1 MRALARVLCVL
12 TRAAPLD
19 EDALAAVE
27 TVAAKMNGT
36 KAMNENLMTVP
47 ANGKKRRRSRRA
59 GPAPMPRSARGRV
72 LTALG
77 RVLAYSTA
85 TPSEWGFAL
94 DLMSRTLTVIGGAPI
109 PVASAVARELGW
121 TRCFRVSRTAAS
133 AYRTIVESFYV
144 QGVAYREANRR
155 RLVRRGRPREH

>member
-1 MRALARVLCVL
+1 MRALALVLCVL

-47 ANGKKRRRSRRA
+47 ANGKKRRRSRGA
-59 GPAPMPRSARGRV
+59 GPAPIRRSARGRV

-77 RVLAYSTA
+77 RVL
-85 TPSEWGFAL
+85 
-94 DLMSRTLTVIGGAPI
+94 D
-109 PVASAVARELGW
+109 
-121 TRCFRVSRTAAS
+121 
-133 AYRTIVESFYV
+133 
-144 QGVAYREANRR
+144 RR
-155 RLVRRGRPREH
+155 